1 MRTVLLCVAAVFHLI
16 VAVCS
21 AGAGVKSA
29 VHQDV
34 NQVQPQ
40 GALLQPNQEVLQ
52 QRLNQVQ
59 QMQEQMQQQIQL
71 QLQQQ
76 QPLQIPI
83 LAASSPGMYTQ
94 NEKLVCCFQDVN
106 SLWICILIQK
116 SVHFPVQSAG

>member
-59 QMQEQMQQQIQL
+59 MQEQMQQQIQL
-71 QLQQQ
+71 QLQQ
-76 QPLQIPI
+76 PLQIPN
-83 LAASSPGMYTQ
+83 LATSSSGMYTQ
-94 NEKLVCCFQDVN
+94 NEK
-106 SLWICILIQK
+106 I
-116 SVHFPVQSAG
+116 H

>member
-1 MRTVLLCVAAVFHLI
+1 M
-16 VAVCS
+16 
-21 AGAGVKSA
+21 
-29 VHQDV
+29 
-34 NQVQPQ
+34 
-40 GALLQPNQEVLQ
+40 LLQPNQEV

-94 NEKLVCCFQDVN
+94 NEK
-106 SLWICILIQK
+106 I
-116 SVHFPVQSAG
+116 H

>member
-1 MRTVLLCVAAVFHLI
+1 MLILLYAYSTLVRCCSFSLI
-16 VAVCS
+16 VAVWS
-21 AGAGVKSA
+21 ADAGVKSA

-34 NQVQPQ
+34 NQVQPH

-71 QLQQQ
+71 QLQQ
-76 QPLQIPI
+76 PLQIPN
-83 LAASSPGMYTQ
+83 LAASSRGMYTQ
-94 NEKLVCCFQDVN
+94 NEN
-106 SLWICILIQK
+106 IHWICILIQK